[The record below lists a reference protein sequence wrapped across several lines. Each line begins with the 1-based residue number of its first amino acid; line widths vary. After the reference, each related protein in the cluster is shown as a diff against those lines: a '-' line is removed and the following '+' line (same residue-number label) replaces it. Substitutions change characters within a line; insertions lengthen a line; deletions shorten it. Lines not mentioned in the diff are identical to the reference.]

1 MRARD
6 EVDGHALALGRQRER
21 GGLAGLAH
29 ELLEQRPRE
38 VAQVEPRERRV
49 AEMHEPQAELPALRA
64 RLAFDEAR
72 LEQRREH
79 ARDGA
84 RVDAGAARELVR
96 AERPA
101 GRGQGLEQRD
111 GALDRAERAAHDPLP
126 GGRSTLST
134 PPSITTVVPV
144 TKSPAGEARNA
155 IICATSSTV
164 PSRPSGIVA
173 ATSSTVSP

>member
-1 MRARD
+1 MRARR

-21 GGLAGLAH
+21 GGLARLAH

-38 VAQVEPRERRV
+38 VAQVEARERRI
-49 AEMHEPQAELPALRA
+49 AEVHEPQAELPALRA
-64 RLAFDEAR
+64 RLALHVAR
-72 LEQRREH
+72 VEQRREH
-79 ARDGA
+79 ARDRAG
-84 RVDAGAARELVR
+84 VDARAPRELVR

-101 GRGQGLEQRD
+101 GCGQRLEQCDRALD
-111 GALDRAERAAHDPLP
+111 GAELAAHDLP

-144 TKSPAGEARNA
+144 TKSPAGEARKA

-164 PSRPSGIVA
+164 PSRPIGIVA